1 MPASSFDP
9 IRAAR
14 EELSGLADV
23 SRVLAQRERAC
34 EEMMARAESELNAV
48 RKITGY
54 VRISVDTIRQRIA
67 ELEQEAH
74 DNMEG
79 QRPST

>member
-1 MPASSFDP
+1 MIACSFDP

-23 SRVLAQRERAC
+23 ARTLSLREREC
-34 EEMMARAESELNAV
+34 EEAMAKAEVELNAV

-54 VRISVDTIRQRIA
+54 VRISMDTIRQRIQ
-67 ELEQEAH
+67 ELEKAQA
-74 DNMEG
+74 
-79 QRPST
+79 T